1 MSSNRET
8 TKSETTKAGI
18 DPASMKSGFAD
29 FMIRS
34 GAVRFGSFTLK
45 SGRASPYFINLGVL
59 GDGESIA
66 RLGEFYASALVS
78 YGLAEKTDILFGP
91 SYKGIPIAVS
101 TAIALAKNHGVP
113 MRFAFNRKEA
123 KGHGEGG
130 LIIGSPLKDGDRVGL
145 LDDVMTTGK
154 TKEETLDTIRSAAK
168 VEVSYVLIAVD
179 RMERGETDLQATE
192 EFSQKYGIPVRSIA
206 NIREIAGSAAA
217 GSMVT
222 PERMQAINEYLKAY
236 GGKARV

>member
-1 MSSNRET
+1 MNPNRET
-8 TKSETTKAGI
+8 ETSEKTRGGI
-18 DPASMKSGFAD
+18 DPASMKSGFAK

-45 SGRASPYFINLGVL
+45 SGRTSPYFINLGVL
-59 GDGESIA
+59 GDGASIA
-66 RLGEFYASALVS
+66 QLGEYYADALVA
-78 YGLAEKTDILFGP
+78 YGLAQKTDILFGP

-101 TAIALAKNHGVP
+101 TAIALSRAHGIP

-154 TKEETLDTIRSAAK
+154 TKEETLEIIRSAAK

-192 EFSQKYGIPVRSIA
+192 EFGERYGIPVHSIA
-206 NIREIAGSAAA
+206 NIREIAGSPAARA
-217 GSMVT
+217 SVT
-222 PERMQAINEYLKAY
+222 PERMQAIGEYLKAY

>member
-1 MSSNRET
+1 MSE
-8 TKSETTKAGI
+8 KAIGGI
-18 DPASMKSGFAD
+18 DPASMKSGFAE

-45 SGRASPYFINLGVL
+45 SGRSSPYFINLGVL
-59 GDGESIA
+59 GDGASIA
-66 RLGEFYASALVS
+66 RLGEFYADALVA
-78 YGLAEKTDILFGP
+78 YGLAQKTDILFGP

-101 TAIALAKNHGVP
+101 TAVALSKNHGMP

-154 TKEETLDTIRSAAK
+154 TKEETLDIVRSSAK

-192 EFSQKYGIPVRSIA
+192 EFREKYGIPVHSIA
-206 NIREIAGSAAA
+206 NIQEIAGSEAARSA
-217 GSMVT
+217 VP
-222 PERMQAINEYLKAY
+222 PEMMQALREYLREY
-236 GGKARV
+236 GGKAHA